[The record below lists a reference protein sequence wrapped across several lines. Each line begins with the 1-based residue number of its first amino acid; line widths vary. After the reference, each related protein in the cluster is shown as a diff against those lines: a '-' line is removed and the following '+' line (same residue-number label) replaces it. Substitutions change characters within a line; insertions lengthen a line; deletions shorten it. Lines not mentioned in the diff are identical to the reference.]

1 MAARMTKRKTIILVV
16 DDDPA
21 VRHALKFQLEIDGF
35 EVHACESGSEL
46 LAHRALR
53 DCDCIVLD
61 YVMPGMDGLQVLEN
75 LAAARVK
82 APVIVITGPV
92 TRNLRE
98 RAMRKGARLVMEKP
112 LLDRSLVQKI
122 HELTD

>member
-1 MAARMTKRKTIILVV
+1 
-16 DDDPA
+16 
-21 VRHALKFQLEIDGF
+21 
-35 EVHACESGSEL
+35 
-46 LAHRALR
+46 
-53 DCDCIVLD
+53 VLD

-75 LAAARVK
+75 LAAARIK